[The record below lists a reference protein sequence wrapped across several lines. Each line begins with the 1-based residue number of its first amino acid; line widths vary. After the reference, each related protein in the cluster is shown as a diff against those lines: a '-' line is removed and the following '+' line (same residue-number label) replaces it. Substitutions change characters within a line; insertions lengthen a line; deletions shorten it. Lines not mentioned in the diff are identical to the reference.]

1 MEVAAP
7 SRKEQI
13 KAIHDAFIGLMWVA
27 KRQFAQRLQ
36 AFGLTPPQFI
46 TLAAL
51 ATHKQACTM
60 SDLTNATFQD
70 APTVTGIM
78 DRLVKTNL
86 VERTRSETDRRV
98 VLVQATPTGVDLVKQ
113 VEAQTLHEAETSYA
127 AMSDDELAL
136 FEQLLKHILRTHL
149 SRVTSRQ
156 DADLDAELE
165 RFRLFKSDPIH
176 FAKLE
181 SNKMAPET

>member
-1 MEVAAP
+1 MEAPGP
-7 SRKEQI
+7 SRAERI

-36 AFGLTPPQFI
+36 AFGLTPPQFM
-46 TLAAL
+46 TLTAL
-51 ATHKQACTM
+51 ATHKQTCTM

-78 DRLVKTNL
+78 DRLVKMNL

-98 VLVQATPTGVDLVKQ
+98 VLVQATPAGVDLVKQ
-113 VEAQTLHEAETSYA
+113 VETQTLYETETSYA
-127 AMSDDELAL
+127 AMSDEELAH

-149 SRVTSRQ
+149 IRVTSRQ
-156 DADLDAELE
+156 DPDLDAEIEKL
-165 RFRLFKSDPIH
+165 RLFKSDPIH

-181 SNKMAPET
+181 SNKISPET